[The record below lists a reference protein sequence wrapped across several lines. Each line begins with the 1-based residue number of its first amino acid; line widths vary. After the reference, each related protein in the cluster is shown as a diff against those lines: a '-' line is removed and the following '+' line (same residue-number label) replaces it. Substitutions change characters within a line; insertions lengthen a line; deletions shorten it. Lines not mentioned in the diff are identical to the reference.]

1 MEKCGGSLG
10 QSYAQI
16 FVFVFLMAKLCP
28 ENAVHCRMFVS
39 VSDAWG
45 GERVDTK
52 ERKMRWFV
60 RAKLCPNFSF
70 CLLSAKLCPENA
82 GHGRMFVSVSDAWGG
97 AG

>member
-1 MEKCGGSLG
+1 MPKFSFLFFDGKIMSRKCGSL
-10 QSYAQI
+10 
-16 FVFVFLMAKLCP
+16 
-28 ENAVHCRMFVS
+28 
-39 VSDAWG
+39 SDVRFGFGCLG

-60 RAKLCPNFSF
+60 RAKLCPNFRF

-97 AG
+97 GGGAG